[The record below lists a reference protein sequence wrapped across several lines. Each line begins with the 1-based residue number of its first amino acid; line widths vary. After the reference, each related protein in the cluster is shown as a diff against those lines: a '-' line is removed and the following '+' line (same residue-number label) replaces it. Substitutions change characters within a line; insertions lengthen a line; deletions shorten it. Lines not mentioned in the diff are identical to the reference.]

1 MGCGTKKI
9 DTLARHRPSAAACA
23 HPRPHPLT
31 GALLSSPGAA
41 MKRIHD
47 ENNERARKIGIKG
60 VGSSQANT
68 TVRMTCSKTL
78 LSSSGNQHTGRGLR
92 VAARPRQ
99 DKAEGGGK
107 QRKCGA
113 VLALWTKKREPAA
126 AVIAGAPS
134 PVCLRS
140 PTALRDERQGSNSD
154 RTLTPACHASGACIR
169 GHQRLAFSVTDGER

>member
-1 MGCGTKKI
+1 MRYKKNRY
-9 DTLARHRPSAAACA
+9 TRTPPPLRRCLRAPSPPAPRRP
-23 HPRPHPLT
+23 
-31 GALLSSPGAA
+31 LLSPTGAA

-47 ENNERARKIGIKG
+47 ENNQRARKIGIKG
-60 VGSSQANT
+60 VGSSKANT

-78 LSSSGNQHTGRGLR
+78 LSSSGNQRAGRGLR

-107 QRKCGA
+107 QRKRGA

-140 PTALRDERQGSNSD
+140 PTALRDERPGSNSD
-154 RTLTPACHASGACIR
+154 LTLTPACHASGACTH
-169 GHQRLAFSVTDGER
+169 GH